1 MTAKERIGGVVVN
14 FSSIENS
21 KFKVA
26 IYIRLSREDGEN
38 GESESIG
45 NQRDIIM
52 RYIKENNL
60 QFIDE
65 YVDDGVSGTTFERSG
80 FQRMISDIEQKRI
93 NMVITKDLSR
103 LGREYIQT
111 GYYIENYFPEHMV
124 RYVAI
129 NDGIDTFSN
138 STSNDVT
145 PFKSIMNDMYAKDIS
160 KKVRSVIKEK
170 QKKGEYMCTIPPY
183 GYKKDISQKNHLVID
198 ENVVYVVK
206 DIFKMYLDGNSVY
219 KIRDYLNN
227 NKIQSP
233 SGYVKNLSEIKKW
246 NSVTI
251 LNILANKAYIG
262 TTVSNKRT
270 NISYKS
276 KKRIKVPEKEYIITE
291 NTHEAIIEK
300 EDFEKVQFLLAKK
313 SINKKNKHEYL
324 FRGLIKCKTCH
335 SNLEVGAKLTAYGK
349 PIKNPIPYI
358 TCRNSKKG
366 ICPPQHLNY
375 NKFEKEVLQYL
386 KDFLM
391 LYTDKSRLEKIY
403 KKYKFSKNNNVSKY
417 EKELKQIDSRI
428 NTLTNQIDSIY
439 FDKLNHIISENDYF
453 RYTNKIIGERDILE
467 SQKKEIVKLINNT
480 KEKQDIGSKEE
491 MEKLINEFLN
501 NTSKKSLYM
510 LIDNIE
516 IDENK
521 NVFINFAFSSLNE
534 TVKYINGEVEVK
546 DLLKQ
551 A

>member
-1 MTAKERIGGVVVN
+1 MN

-21 KFKVA
+21 NFKVA

-170 QKKGEYMCTIPPY
+170 QKKGEYMCTVPPY
-183 GYKKDISQKNHLVID
+183 GYKKDISQKNHLIVD
-198 ENVVYVVK
+198 ENVSYIVK

-219 KIRDYLNN
+219 KIRDYLNSN
-227 NKIQSP
+227 NIQSP
-233 SGYVKNLSEIKKW
+233 SGYDKNLTEIKKW

-291 NTHEAIIEK
+291 NTHEAIIDN
-300 EDFEKVQFLLAKK
+300 EDFEKVRFLLAKK

-335 SNLEVGAKLTAYGK
+335 SNLEVGAKLTTYGK
-349 PIKNPIPYI
+349 PVKNPIPYI

-386 KDFLM
+386 KDFLL
-391 LYTDKSRLEKIY
+391 LYTDKRRLEKIY
-403 KKYKFSKNNNVSKY
+403 KKYKASKNNNISKY
-417 EKELKQIDSRI
+417 EKELRQIDTRI
-428 NTLTNQIDSIY
+428 NTLSNQIDSIY

-491 MEKLINEFLN
+491 MEKVINEFLN

-551 A
+551 E

>member
-1 MTAKERIGGVVVN
+1 MN

-21 KFKVA
+21 NFKVA

-170 QKKGEYMCTIPPY
+170 QKKGEYMCTVPPY
-183 GYKKDISQKNHLVID
+183 GYKKDISQKNHLVVD
-198 ENVVYVVK
+198 ENVSYIVR

-219 KIRDYLNN
+219 KIRDYLNRK
-227 NKIQSP
+227 KIQSP
-233 SGYVKNLSEIKKW
+233 SGYAKNLTETKKW

-291 NTHEAIIEK
+291 NTHEAIIDK

-313 SINKKNKHEYL
+313 SINKKVKHEYL

-335 SNLEVGAKLTAYGK
+335 SNLEVGAKLTTYGK
-349 PIKNPIPYI
+349 PVKNPIPYI

-375 NKFEKEVLQYL
+375 NKFEKEVLHYL
-386 KDFLM
+386 KDFLL

-403 KKYKFSKNNNVSKY
+403 KKYKASKNNNISKY
-417 EKELKQIDSRI
+417 EKELRQIDSRI
-428 NTLTNQIDSIY
+428 NTLSNQIDSIY

-491 MEKLINEFLN
+491 MEKVINEFLN

-521 NVFINFAFSSLNE
+521 YVFINFAFSSLNE

>member
-1 MTAKERIGGVVVN
+1 MTAKESIGGVIVN

-21 KFKVA
+21 NFKVA
-26 IYIRLSREDGEN
+26 IYIRLSREDGDKQ
-38 GESESIG
+38 ESESIG

-65 YVDDGVSGTTFERSG
+65 YVDDGVSGTTFERQG
-80 FQRMISDIEQKRI
+80 FKRMISDIEQKRI

-111 GYYIENYFPEHMV
+111 GYYIENYFSEHMI

-170 QKKGEYMCTIPPY
+170 QKKGEYMCTVPPY
-183 GYKKDISQKNHLVID
+183 GYKKDISQKNHLIVD
-198 ENVVYVVK
+198 ENSAYVVRN
-206 DIFKMYLDGNSVY
+206 IFKMYLDGNSVY
-219 KIRDYLNN
+219 KIRDYLNSS
-227 NKIQSP
+227 KIQSP
-233 SGYVKNLSEIKKW
+233 SGYAKNLTEIKKW

-251 LNILANKAYIG
+251 LNILSNKAYIG
-262 TTVSNKRT
+262 TTVSNKRI

-291 NTHEAIIEK
+291 NTHEAIIDN
-300 EDFEKVQFLLAKK
+300 EDFEKMQFLLAKK

-349 PIKNPIPYI
+349 QIKNPIPYI

-386 KDFLM
+386 KEFLM

-453 RYTNKIIGERDILE
+453 RYTNKIIGERDALE

-480 KEKQDIGSKEE
+480 KDKQDIGSKEE
-491 MEKLINEFLN
+491 MEKIINEFLN

-521 NVFINFAFSSLNE
+521 NVYINFAFSKLNE
-534 TVKYINGEVEVK
+534 TVKFLNEEIEVK

-551 A
+551 K

>member
-21 KFKVA
+21 NFKVA
-26 IYIRLSREDGEN
+26 IYIRLSREDGDKQ
-38 GESESIG
+38 ESESIG

-65 YVDDGVSGTTFERSG
+65 YVDDGVSGTTFERQG
-80 FQRMISDIEQKRI
+80 FQRMISDIEQKKI

-170 QKKGEYMCTIPPY
+170 QKKGEYMCTVPPY
-183 GYKKDISQKNHLVID
+183 GYKKDISQKNHLVVD

-227 NKIQSP
+227 QNIQSP
-233 SGYVKNLSEIKKW
+233 SGYAKNLTETKKW

-276 KKRIKVPEKEYIITE
+276 KKRIKVPKKEYIITE
-291 NTHEAIIEK
+291 NTHEAIIDK

-349 PIKNPIPYI
+349 QIKNPIPYI

-366 ICPPQHLNY
+366 ICPSQHLNY

-403 KKYKFSKNNNVSKY
+403 KKYKASKNNNISKY
-417 EKELKQIDSRI
+417 EKKLRQIDSRI
-428 NTLTNQIDSIY
+428 NTLSNQIDSIY
-439 FDKLNHIISENDYF
+439 FDKLNRIISENDYF
-453 RYTNKIIGERDILE
+453 RYTNKIIAERESLE
-467 SQKKEIVKLINNT
+467 NQKGEIVKLINNT

-491 MEKLINEFLN
+491 MEKVINEFLN

>member
-1 MTAKERIGGVVVN
+1 M
-14 FSSIENS
+14 
-21 KFKVA
+21 
-26 IYIRLSREDGEN
+26 
-38 GESESIG
+38 
-45 NQRDIIM
+45 
-52 RYIKENNL
+52 
-60 QFIDE
+60 
-65 YVDDGVSGTTFERSG
+65 
-80 FQRMISDIEQKRI
+80 
-93 NMVITKDLSR
+93 
-103 LGREYIQT
+103 
-111 GYYIENYFPEHMV
+111 YYI
-124 RYVAI
+124 
-129 NDGIDTFSN
+129 
-138 STSNDVT
+138 
-145 PFKSIMNDMYAKDIS
+145 
-160 KKVRSVIKEK
+160 
-170 QKKGEYMCTIPPY
+170 
-183 GYKKDISQKNHLVID
+183 
-198 ENVVYVVK
+198 VK
-206 DIFKMYLDGNSVY
+206 DIFRMYLHGNSVY

-227 NKIQSP
+227 QNIQSP

-291 NTHEAIIEK
+291 DTHEAIIDK
-300 EDFEKVQFLLAKK
+300 DDFEKVQFLLAKK

-349 PIKNPIPYI
+349 IIKNPIPYI

-386 KDFLM
+386 KEFLM

-403 KKYKFSKNNNVSKY
+403 KKYKSSKNNNISKY
-417 EKELKQIDSRI
+417 EKELRQLDNRI
-428 NTLTNQIDSIY
+428 STLTNQIDSIY

-453 RYTNKIIGERDILE
+453 RYTNKIIGERDALE

-480 KEKQDIGSKEE
+480 KEKQDIGTKEE

-501 NTSKKSLYM
+501 NTSKKSLCM

-521 NVFINFAFSSLNE
+521 NVYINFVFSKLNE
-534 TVKYINGEVEVK
+534 TVKYINQELQVK
-546 DLLKQ
+546 DLLK
-551 A
+551 

>member
-1 MTAKERIGGVVVN
+1 MN

-80 FQRMISDIEQKRI
+80 FQRMISDIEQQRV

-111 GYYIENYFPEHMV
+111 GYYLENYFPEHMV

-138 STSNDVT
+138 STNNDVT

-170 QKKGEYMCTIPPY
+170 QKKGEYMCTVPPY
-183 GYKKDISQKNHLVID
+183 GYKKDISQKNHLIVD
-198 ENVVYVVK
+198 ENVVYVVR

-219 KIRDYLNN
+219 KIRDYLNT

-233 SGYVKNLSEIKKW
+233 SGYDKNLTEIKKW

-291 NTHEAIIEK
+291 NTHEAIIDK
-300 EDFEKVQFLLAKK
+300 EDFERVQFLLAKK
-313 SINKKNKHEYL
+313 SINKKNKHDYL

-375 NKFEKEVLQYL
+375 NKFEKKVLQFL

-391 LYTDKSRLEKIY
+391 LYTDKSTLEKIY
-403 KKYKFSKNNNVSKY
+403 KRYKASKNNNVSKY
-417 EKELKQIDSRI
+417 EKELRQIDTRI

-480 KEKQDIGSKEE
+480 KEKQDIGTKEE

-501 NTSKKSLYM
+501 STSKKSLYM

-516 IDENK
+516 IDEDK
-521 NVFINFAFSSLNE
+521 NVYINFAFSKLNE
-534 TVKYINGEVEVK
+534 TVKYINEEVDVK
-546 DLLKQ
+546 NIKKHL
-551 A
+551 

>member
-1 MTAKERIGGVVVN
+1 MTAKVRIGGVVVN

-21 KFKVA
+21 NFKVA
-26 IYIRLSREDGEN
+26 IYIRLSREDGDKQ
-38 GESESIG
+38 ESESIG

-138 STSNDVT
+138 CTSNDVT

-170 QKKGEYMCTIPPY
+170 QKKGEYMCTVAPY
-183 GYKKDISQKNHLVID
+183 GYKKDISQKNHLVVD
-198 ENVVYVVK
+198 ENVVYVVR
-206 DIFKMYLDGNSVY
+206 DIFKMYLDGSSVY
-219 KIRDYLNN
+219 KIRDYLNS

-233 SGYVKNLSEIKKW
+233 SGYAKNLKEIKKW

-335 SNLEVGAKLTAYGK
+335 SNLEVGAKITAYGK
-349 PIKNPIPYI
+349 QIKNPIPYI

-403 KKYKFSKNNNVSKY
+403 KKYKVSKSNNVSKY
-417 EKELKQIDSRI
+417 EKELRQIDNRI
-428 NTLTNQIDSIY
+428 STLTNQIDNIY

-491 MEKLINEFLN
+491 MEKVINEFLN

-510 LIDNIE
+510 LIDDIE

-521 NVFINFAFSSLNE
+521 NVFINFAFRSLNE

-551 A
+551 E

>member
-1 MTAKERIGGVVVN
+1 MTAKERIGGVVLN

-26 IYIRLSREDGEN
+26 IYIRLSREDGESQ
-38 GESESIG
+38 ESESIG

-60 QFIDE
+60 QFTDE
-65 YVDDGVSGTTFERSG
+65 YVDDGVSGTTFERQG
-80 FQRMISDIEQKRI
+80 FQRMISDIEQHRI

-170 QKKGEYMCTIPPY
+170 QKKGEYMCTVPPY
-183 GYKKDISQKNHLVID
+183 GYKKDISQKNHLVVD

-206 DIFKMYLDGNSVY
+206 DIFKKYIDGSSVY
-219 KIRDYLNN
+219 KIRDYLNK

-233 SGYVKNLSEIKKW
+233 SGYAKKLTEIKKW

-251 LNILANKAYIG
+251 LNILENKAYIG

-276 KKRIKVPEKEYIITE
+276 KKRIKVPEQEYIITE
-291 NTHEAIIEK
+291 NTHEAIIDK
-300 EDFEKVQFLLAKK
+300 ENFEKVQFLLAKK

-349 PIKNPIPYI
+349 QIKNPIPYI

-386 KDFLM
+386 KEFLL

-403 KKYKFSKNNNVSKY
+403 KKYKASKNNNISKY
-417 EKELKQIDSRI
+417 EKELRQIDTRI
-428 NTLTNQIDSIY
+428 NTLSNQIDSIY

-453 RYTNKIIGERDILE
+453 RYTNKIIRERDILE

-480 KEKQDIGSKEE
+480 KEKQDIGTKEE

-501 NTSKKSLYM
+501 TISKKSLYM

-521 NVFINFAFSSLNE
+521 NVFINFAFRSLNE

-551 A
+551 K

>member
-1 MTAKERIGGVVVN
+1 MN
-14 FSSIENS
+14 FSSIEISN
-21 KFKVA
+21 FKVA
-26 IYIRLSREDGEN
+26 IYIRLSREDGDKQ
-38 GESESIG
+38 ESESIG

-65 YVDDGVSGTTFERSG
+65 YVDDGVSGTTFERQG
-80 FQRMISDIEQKRI
+80 FQKMISDIEQKRI

-111 GYYIENYFPEHMV
+111 GYYLENYFPEHMV

-170 QKKGEYMCTIPPY
+170 QKKGEYMCTVPPY
-183 GYKKDISQKNHLVID
+183 GYKKDISQKNHLAID
-198 ENVVYVVK
+198 ENVAYIVR

-227 NKIQSP
+227 RNIQSP
-233 SGYVKNLSEIKKW
+233 SGYAKNLTETKKW

-276 KKRIKVPEKEYIITE
+276 KRRIKVPEKEYIITE
-291 NTHEAIIEK
+291 NTHEAIIDK
-300 EDFEKVQFLLAKK
+300 EDFERVQFLLAKK

-335 SNLEVGAKLTAYGK
+335 SNLEIGAKLTAYGK
-349 PIKNPIPYI
+349 KIKNPIPYI

-386 KDFLM
+386 KEFLL
-391 LYTDKSRLEKIY
+391 LYTDKSKLEKIY
-403 KKYKFSKNNNVSKY
+403 KKYKAGKNNNISKY
-417 EKELKQIDSRI
+417 EKELRQLDNRI
-428 NTLTNQIDSIY
+428 STLTNQIDSIY
-439 FDKLNHIISENDYF
+439 FDKLNYIISENDYF

-467 SQKKEIVKLINNT
+467 SQKKEIIKLINNT

-491 MEKLINEFLN
+491 MEKVINEFLN
-501 NTSKKSLYM
+501 STSKKSLYM

-521 NVFINFAFSSLNE
+521 NVYINFAFRSLNE

-551 A
+551 V

>member
-1 MTAKERIGGVVVN
+1 MN

-80 FQRMISDIEQKRI
+80 FQRMISDIEQQRV

-111 GYYIENYFPEHMV
+111 GYYLENYFPEHMV

-138 STSNDVT
+138 STNNDVT

-170 QKKGEYMCTIPPY
+170 QKKGEYMCTVPPY
-183 GYKKDISQKNHLVID
+183 GYKKDISQKNHLIVD
-198 ENVVYVVK
+198 ENVVYVVR

-219 KIRDYLNN
+219 KIRDYLNT

-233 SGYVKNLSEIKKW
+233 SGYDKNLTEIKKW

-251 LNILANKAYIG
+251 LNILANRAYIG

-276 KKRIKVPEKEYIITE
+276 KKRIEVPEKEYIITE
-291 NTHEAIIEK
+291 NTHEAIIDK
-300 EDFEKVQFLLAKK
+300 EDFERVQFLLAKK
-313 SINKKNKHEYL
+313 SINKKNKHDYL

-375 NKFEKEVLQYL
+375 NKFEKKVLQFL

-391 LYTDKSRLEKIY
+391 LYTDKSTLEKIY
-403 KKYKFSKNNNVSKY
+403 KRYKASKNNNVSKY
-417 EKELKQIDSRI
+417 EKELRQIDTRI

-480 KEKQDIGSKEE
+480 KEKQDIGTKEE

-501 NTSKKSLYM
+501 STSKKSLYM

-516 IDENK
+516 IDEDK
-521 NVFINFAFSSLNE
+521 NVYINFAFSKLNE
-534 TVKYINGEVEVK
+534 TIKYINEEVDVK
-546 DLLKQ
+546 NIKKHL
-551 A
+551 

>member
-1 MTAKERIGGVVVN
+1 MTAKESEGGEIVN

-21 KFKVA
+21 NYKVA
-26 IYIRLSREDGEN
+26 VYIRLSREDGDKQ
-38 GESESIG
+38 ESESIG

-65 YVDDGVSGTTFERSG
+65 YVDDGVSGTTFERQG

-93 NMVITKDLSR
+93 NMIITKDLSR

-111 GYYIENYFPEHMV
+111 GYYLENYFPEHMV

-129 NDGIDTFSN
+129 NDGIDTFLD

-170 QKKGEYMCTIPPY
+170 QKKGEYMCTVPPY
-183 GYKKDISQKNHLVID
+183 GYKKDISQKNHLVVD
-198 ENVVYVVK
+198 KNVFYIVK

-227 NKIQSP
+227 QNIQSP
-233 SGYVKNLSEIKKW
+233 SSYAKNLTEIKKW

-262 TTVSNKRT
+262 TTVSNKRA

-291 NTHEAIIEK
+291 NTHKAIINK
-300 EDFEKVQFLLAKK
+300 DDFEKVQFLLAKK

-349 PIKNPIPYI
+349 QIKNPIPYI

-366 ICPPQHLNY
+366 ICQSQHLNY
-375 NKFEKEVLQYL
+375 NKFEREVLQYI
-386 KDFLM
+386 KDFLL

-403 KKYKFSKNNNVSKY
+403 KQYKGSINKNISKY
-417 EKELKQIDSRI
+417 EKELRQIDSRI

-439 FDKLNHIISENDYF
+439 FDKLNHIISESDYF
-453 RYTNKIIGERDILE
+453 RYTNKIIAERE
-467 SQKKEIVKLINNT
+467 SLDNQKMEIVKLINNT

-491 MEKLINEFLN
+491 MEKVINEFLN

-521 NVFINFAFSSLNE
+521 NVYINFAFNKLNE
-534 TVKYINGEVEVK
+534 TVKYKNGEVEVK

-551 A
+551 E

>member
-1 MTAKERIGGVVVN
+1 MN

-21 KFKVA
+21 IFKVA
-26 IYIRLSREDGEN
+26 IYIRLSREDGDKQ
-38 GESESIG
+38 ESESIG

-65 YVDDGVSGTTFERSG
+65 YVDDGVSGTTFERQG
-80 FQRMISDIEQKRI
+80 FQKMISDIEQKRI

-170 QKKGEYMCTIPPY
+170 QKKGEYMCTVPPY
-183 GYKKDISQKNHLVID
+183 GYKKDISQKNHLVVD
-198 ENVVYVVK
+198 ENVSYIVRE
-206 DIFKMYLDGNSVY
+206 IFKMYLDGNSVY
-219 KIRDYLNN
+219 KIRDYLNSN
-227 NKIQSP
+227 NIQSP
-233 SGYVKNLSEIKKW
+233 SGYDKNLTEIKKW

-291 NTHEAIIEK
+291 NTHEAIIDK

-313 SINKKNKHEYL
+313 SINKKVKHEYL

-335 SNLEVGAKLTAYGK
+335 SNLEVGAKLTTYGK
-349 PIKNPIPYI
+349 PVKNPIPYI

-375 NKFEKEVLQYL
+375 NKFEKEVLHYL
-386 KDFLM
+386 KDFLL

-403 KKYKFSKNNNVSKY
+403 KKYKASKNNNISKY
-417 EKELKQIDSRI
+417 EKELRQIDSRI
-428 NTLTNQIDSIY
+428 NTLSNQIDSI
-439 FDKLNHIISENDYF
+439 
-453 RYTNKIIGERDILE
+453 
-467 SQKKEIVKLINNT
+467 
-480 KEKQDIGSKEE
+480 
-491 MEKLINEFLN
+491 
-501 NTSKKSLYM
+501 
-510 LIDNIE
+510 
-516 IDENK
+516 
-521 NVFINFAFSSLNE
+521 
-534 TVKYINGEVEVK
+534 
-546 DLLKQ
+546 
-551 A
+551 